1 MSGEKAPRK
10 QSFLQGVAVLTA
22 ATIIVKLLG
31 FIYKVPLQNILQER
45 GYETE
50 NISLTYRWVVDDPL
64 QAAGGGEKD
73 GNRFEL
79 YRYADEETARR
90 AYGQVVNLIAP
101 EMESAARASHQITLT
116 GGGSMFTVILD
127 GVYYLA
133 LTRNSDVIYACSPD
147 SLREANAILADI
159 GYLHGKS

>member
-1 MSGEKAPRK
+1 M
-10 QSFLQGVAVLTA
+10 
-22 ATIIVKLLG
+22 
-31 FIYKVPLQNILQER
+31 
-45 GYETE
+45 
-50 NISLTYRWVVDDPL
+50 DDPL

-101 EMESAARASHQITLT
+101 EMESAARASHQIELT

-127 GVYYLA
+127 GVCYLA

-147 SLREANAILADI
+147 SLQEANAILADI

>member
-31 FIYKVPLQNILQER
+31 FIYKVPPQNILQER

-50 NISLTYRWVVDDPL
+50 NVSLTYRWVVDDPL

-101 EMESAARASHQITLT
+101 EMESAARASHQTELT